1 MGEDFSRGMGRPS
14 SDRSDEDDASLVEE
28 RVPAKTMR
36 AGGRGHTVRAV
47 RSLEDRWLRGIR

>member
-14 SDRSDEDDASLVEE
+14 SDRSEEDDASLVDQ

-36 AGGRGHTVRAV
+36 AGGCGHTAHAV
-47 RSLEDRWLRGIR
+47 RSLEDR